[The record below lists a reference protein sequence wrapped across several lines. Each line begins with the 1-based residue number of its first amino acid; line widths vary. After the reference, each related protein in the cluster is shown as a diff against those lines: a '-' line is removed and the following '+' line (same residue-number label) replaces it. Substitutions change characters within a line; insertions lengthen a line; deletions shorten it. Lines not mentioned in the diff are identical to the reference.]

1 MDIHRVERATR
12 RTTMGGVGELWGLAR
27 AEKHGINGPKT
38 TTTNTLALYHTYLPA
53 VPGQPAGRQR
63 REPRSGLPAYGRTEP
78 EWPRPPNRRE
88 SGTRSD
94 CKIGLQGTTVVSTR
108 ETWMPP
114 TTPRRTAPNVGQ
126 PLHHP
131 VCASTVGHRATCC
144 TSKEEEKKRGKSVW
158 SAACCRSDPLRRAW
172 YAPCVARH
180 ETE

>member
-1 MDIHRVERATR
+1 MAPKQQQQTHWRYTTR
-12 RTTMGGVGELWGLAR
+12 TCQPYQVSPQVASAASPAPACPHMGGQNLNGRGPRTAVNR
-27 AEKHGINGPKT
+27 AQDRI
-38 TTTNTLALYHTYLPA
+38 A
-53 VPGQPAGRQR
+53 
-63 REPRSGLPAYGRTEP
+63 
-78 EWPRPPNRRE
+78 
-88 SGTRSD
+88 RSD

-144 TSKEEEKKRGKSVW
+144 TSKEEEKKREKSVW